1 MTHGWGSSRTEAE
14 LVGLFDVT
22 QIALERA
29 LSGASQRQ
37 QILANNLANADT
49 PGFKRTDLDFH
60 SQLAMAL
67 ESTGSSDQL
76 ASQSFETQTDT
87 STSMQ
92 ADGNNVDV
100 DTEMSK
106 LSQNALDYQ
115 SLISITNARF
125 KMLSTAIGL
134 GQ

>member
-29 LSGASQRQ
+29 LSGAAQRQ

-60 SQLAMAL
+60 SQLATAL
-67 ESTGSSDQL
+67 ASNGSSDEL
-76 ASQSFETQTDT
+76 ASQPFATQTDT
-87 STSMQ
+87 SSSMQ

-106 LSQNALDYQ
+106 LSQNSLDYQ
-115 SLISITNARF
+115 SLVSIANARL
-125 KMLSTAIGL
+125 KMLSTAIGM